1 MRDRVYFHKKRM
13 KKFIFFSLL
22 LTGFLISA
30 NLHAQASD
38 KVLGKWKTIDD
49 NTGKAKSIVELY
61 KKDDLLYGKITK
73 LYREPGEEQNPLCDD
88 CPGEKKNKPVLGM
101 VIITDMHYD
110 ADDHEWDDG
119 EILDPESGNVYD
131 CKLWVNDEGKLK
143 VRGYLAFFY
152 RTQTWLPM
160 D

>member
-1 MRDRVYFHKKRM
+1 MKKRTLL
-13 KKFIFFSLL
+13 FLTCFFLL
-22 LTGFLISA
+22 ITAKSF
-30 NLHAQASD
+30 AQSGE

-61 KKDDLLYGKITK
+61 KKGDLLYGKITK
-73 LYREPGEEQNPLCDD
+73 LFREPGEEQNPLCDE
-88 CPGEKKNKPVLGM
+88 CPGDKKNQPVLGM

-110 ADDHEWDDG
+110 ADDHEWDEG

-152 RTQTWLPM
+152 RTQTWLPV